1 MNRRIH
7 DLALFIL
14 SKIES
19 EDKANQVF
27 SFLDTWCRKRH
38 GLLYHLFL
46 SLFEVCGHLDA
57 VFRKLELIGW

>member
-19 EDKANQVF
+19 EDKANKVF
-27 SFLDTWCRKRH
+27 AFLDT
-38 GLLYHLFL
+38 
-46 SLFEVCGHLDA
+46 
-57 VFRKLELIGW
+57 